1 MSQPANCQLPICN
14 RAQLAVGKLTSELI
28 EIPQQSGATNGG
40 STCRLM
46 QLPKFVF
53 VLMKFFPLHK
63 THSNL
68 TIDDCPSP
76 PLSLLSTHS
85 FWANY
90 SEPELCRQ
98 IYGNII
104 GRRQQRGEWGGEQWL
119 RKGTKFMRQ
128 AMPLNSPMKTKATM
142 KCILR
147 LQAGVQR
154 WKGRE
159 WQGRAW
165 RQEERGREGGGFVAS
180 APG

>member
-1 MSQPANCQLPICN
+1 MAIL
-14 RAQLAVGKLTSELI
+14 LGAV
-28 EIPQQSGATNGG
+28 N
-40 STCRLM
+40 
-46 QLPKFVF
+46 
-53 VLMKFFPLHK
+53 
-63 THSNL
+63 
-68 TIDDCPSP
+68 
-76 PLSLLSTHS
+76 
-85 FWANY
+85 
-90 SEPELCRQ
+90 
-98 IYGNII
+98 
-104 GRRQQRGEWGGEQWL
+104 RGESGGEQRP

>member
-1 MSQPANCQLPICN
+1 MATTNGELPICN
-14 RAQLAVGKLTSELI
+14 RGQLAVGKLTSELI

-40 STCRLM
+40 ATRRLM

-68 TIDDCPSP
+68 TIDVCLSP

-104 GRRQQRGEWGGEQWL
+104 GRRQQRGEWGQQRL

-128 AMPLNSPMKTKATM
+128 AMPLNSNENESDNEMHFTA
-142 KCILR
+142 
-147 LQAGVQR
+147 AG
-154 WKGRE
+154 GCAE
-159 WQGRAW
+159 G
-165 RQEERGREGGGFVAS
+165 QEERGGERLCGQCPRLV
-180 APG
+180 

>member
-1 MSQPANCQLPICN
+1 MSQPATGNCQLPICN
-14 RAQLAVGKLTSELI
+14 RGQLAVGKLTSELI

-40 STCRLM
+40 ATCKLM

-68 TIDDCPSP
+68 TIDVCPSP
-76 PLSLLSTHS
+76 PLLLSLLSTHS

-104 GRRQQRGEWGGEQWL
+104 GRRQQRGEWGGQQRL

-128 AMPLNSPMKTKATM
+128 AKPLNSPMKTKATM

-154 WKGRE
+154 GKK
-159 WQGRAW
+159 
-165 RQEERGREGGGFVAS
+165 REGQRRGGGSVAS